1 MDAVLRLIT
10 LQDFNTRVVLGGAT
24 VLGVACGVVG
34 VLAMLRRRALMG
46 DAIAHAA
53 LPGVCLAFLV
63 AGGRFLPALLVGAMA
78 FGLLAILAVTVV
90 RRTTRV
96 KEDAAI
102 ALTLSVFFGLGIA
115 LLTSIQRRAGSDH
128 AGLDGFIF
136 GKAAGMVTQ
145 DLLVLAGVSVVV
157 LVVIMVF
164 LKEFTSLC
172 FDSAFAASIGRN
184 VTVLDVLLMALVCLA
199 TVAALP
205 AVGAVLVVA
214 LLTIPP
220 ASARFWTDRLS
231 TMLVVSGAVGGAAG
245 AVGAGVSS
253 LVPKLSAGPV
263 ITLSATAIFVV
274 SMIFAPLHGLV
285 PRLVRQRRNRQM
297 VAEQSRRVAAELSGG
312 GG

>member
-1 MDAVLRLIT
+1 MT

-63 AGGRFLPALLVGAMA
+63 AGGRFLPALLAGAAA
-78 FGLLAILAVTVV
+78 FGLLAVLAVTLV
-90 RRTTRV
+90 RRASRV

-115 LLTSIQRRAGSDH
+115 LLTSIQRRTGSDH

-136 GKAAGMVTQ
+136 GKAAGMTAR
-145 DLLVLAGVSVVV
+145 DLLVLGAVSVVV
-157 LVVIMVF
+157 LGVVAGF
-164 LKEFTSLC
+164 LKEFTALC
-172 FDSAFAASIGRN
+172 FDATFAASIGRS
-184 VTVLDVLLMALVCLA
+184 VTLLDVLLMALVCLA

-220 ASARFWTDRLS
+220 ATARFWTDRLP
-231 TMLVVSGAVGGAAG
+231 TMLVVSGTAGGTAG
-245 AVGAGVSS
+245 AVGAAVSS
-253 LVPKLSAGPV
+253 LVPKVSAGPV
-263 ITLSATAIFVV
+263 ITLAAAALFML
-274 SMIFAPLHGLV
+274 SMFLAPRHGIL
-285 PRLVRQRRNRQM
+285 PRLVRQRRNRRF
-297 VAEQSRRVAAELSGG
+297 VAEENRRVAVELSGG
-312 GG
+312 GA